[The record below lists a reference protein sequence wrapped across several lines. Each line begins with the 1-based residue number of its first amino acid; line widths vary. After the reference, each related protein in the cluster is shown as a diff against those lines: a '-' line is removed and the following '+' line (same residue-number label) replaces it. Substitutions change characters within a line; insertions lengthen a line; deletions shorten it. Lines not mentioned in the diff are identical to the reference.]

1 MKVQSTIQPQEIYI
15 DKIKNG
21 RARLL
26 VRWNLE
32 TVTRIDEMT
41 EEEQTIYKY
50 DETALW
56 WTFPDSYQDSSG
68 STVYI
73 DTMSDLQAYLDSNK
87 SEILSF
93 ARGTK
98 IDADYLLK

>member
-50 DETALW
+50 DEAALW
-56 WTFPDSYQDSSG
+56 WTFPHSDNGNVLDNIPAIDSY
-68 STVYI
+68 V
-73 DTMSDLQAYLDSNK
+73 QANRE
-87 SEILSF
+87 EIMNF
-93 ARGTK
+93 ARGTQISIK
-98 IDADYLLK
+98 EAASITK

>member
-1 MKVQSTIQPQEIYI
+1 MKVQSNLQPQEIYI
-15 DKIKNG
+15 DKIKGG

-26 VRWNLE
+26 CRWNLE

-56 WTFPDSYQDSSG
+56 WTFPDKYTSSG
-68 STVYI
+68 GSEVVI
-73 DTMSDLQAYLDSNK
+73 SEKSDLEAYISENR
-87 SEILSF
+87 SEILAF
-93 ARGTK
+93 ARASK
-98 IDADYLLK
+98 IDNL

>member
-1 MKVQSTIQPQEIYI
+1 MKTESTVEPNEIYI
-15 DKIKNG
+15 DKIKGG

-26 VRWNLE
+26 CRWNLE
-32 TVTRIDEMT
+32 TVTRTDEMSGK
-41 EEEQTIYKY
+41 EETIYQY

-73 DTMSDLQAYLDSNK
+73 DTMSDLQAYLDQNK
-87 SEILSF
+87 AEILSF
-93 ARGTK
+93 ARGSK
-98 IDADYLLK
+98 IDADVLR